1 MNTRELRIGNWVN
14 CITNIGIKVGKICM
28 LQDIMISADVLDG
41 NNNRKC
47 YGYIGEIQDGEIDFI
62 EPIELTEQ
70 MLCNNGFEYVGEHEF
85 DQRRCFLRYRGG
97 DCIIIYCTPNHT
109 DFRMTIRKDSTE
121 ISEFPCQYLHE
132 LQNLYYTVNKK
143 ELDFKF

>member
-1 MNTRELRIGNWVN
+1 MNIRELRIGNWVN

-70 MLCNNGFEYVGEHEF
+70 MLLDNGFEYVGEHEF
-85 DQRRCFLRYRGG
+85 DKRRCFLYGRG
-97 DCIIIYCTPNHT
+97 DCVIIYCTPNHT
-109 DFRMTIRKDSTE
+109 DFRMTIRKGNTE
-121 ISEFPCQYLHE
+121 ISEIPCLYLHE
-132 LQNLYYTVNKK
+132 LQNLYYEINKK

>member
-1 MNTRELRIGNWVN
+1 MNTRELRIGNWVYAPTKCDYIPARIVN
-14 CITNIGIKVGKICM
+14 LGEKTWMGRTIDGKYIDGLHDVEFDTLKSIK
-28 LQDIMISADVLDG
+28 
-41 NNNRKC
+41 
-47 YGYIGEIQDGEIDFI
+47 
-62 EPIELTEQ
+62 PIELTEQ

-85 DQRRCFLRYRGG
+85 DQRRCFLRYGGG
-97 DCIIIYCTPNHT
+97 DCIMIYCTPNHT

-132 LQNLYYTVNKK
+132 LQNLYYEINKK

>member
-1 MNTRELRIGNWVN
+1 MNKRELRIGNWVKW
-14 CITNIGIKVGKICM
+14 IGKPCKVDLALLTTEFDDCKTEE
-28 LQDIMISADVLDG
+28 SSYV
-41 NNNRKC
+41 
-47 YGYIGEIQDGEIDFI
+47 

-70 MLCNNGFEYVGEHEF
+70 MLLDNGFEYVGEHEF

-97 DCIIIYCTPNHT
+97 DCIIIFCTPNHT

-132 LQNLYYTVNKK
+132 LQNLYYEINKK
-143 ELDFKF
+143 EIDFKF